1 MKQTI
6 GILFSAF
13 QQKKPGQMDAISV
26 FAACIVPVYIWAI
39 LIFFS
44 HTDAILL
51 RGTIFQLMGT
61 AGLVLLFALIEASIL
76 FTLLLALNYILPA
89 QWFHHRFTA
98 NAAAFAIVIS
108 LWAVS
113 IHMQGP
119 FDRKWNFFPL
129 LLGLAVIY
137 AIISKFPR
145 LEKLIIQIA
154 NKLIV
159 IAAFY
164 LAITLIGLAF
174 YLPQLFTS

>member
-1 MKQTI
+1 MMN
-6 GILFSAF
+6 AF
-13 QQKKPGQMDAISV
+13 FREMRHKNPGRVDAIGV

-44 HTDAILL
+44 HTEAILL

-76 FTLLLALNYILPA
+76 FALLLVLNYTLPV
-89 QWFHHRFTA
+89 QWFHRRFTA

-119 FDRKWNFFPL
+119 FDRKWNFLPL
-129 LLGLAVIY
+129 LLGLAVIF

-145 LEKLIIQIA
+145 FEKLILQLA

-164 LAITLIGLAF
+164 LIITLIGLAF